1 MASFTPCCKKPPP
14 ELERV
19 LLWRWAVGLLL
30 WCWLCCAA
38 LWPAP
43 LRAEPAPEALELRLQ
58 SSADGLHLSTLL
70 PLELPVAVE
79 DALSQGIPLF
89 FLAEAQVLRERWYWS
104 AQKLAQTTRYMRLS
118 YQPLTR
124 RWRLAVS
131 PSPIDRS
138 GLGVVPGH
146 NYDSLEDVLAV
157 MKRIAHWKIAD
168 TPALISGEQYNV
180 QLLFRLDTA
189 QLPRALQVGTLGRP
203 NWSLAWQGSQRVI
216 WEPAP

>member
-1 MASFTPCCKKPPP
+1 MMDSFTPCCKKHPP
-14 ELERV
+14 EHALIS
-19 LLWRWAVGLLL
+19 RWAVGWL
-30 WCWLCCAA
+30 WCWLCCAV
-38 LWPAP
+38 LWPLP
-43 LRAEPAPEALELRLQ
+43 LRAEPVTEALELRLQ
-58 SSADGLHLSTLL
+58 SSVDGLHLSTVL

-79 DALSQGIPLF
+79 DALRQGIPLF

-104 AQKLAQTTRYMRLS
+104 AQTLAQTTRYMRLS

-146 NYDSLEDVLAV
+146 NYDSVEDALAV
-157 MKRIAHWKIAD
+157 MTRIAHWKIAD
-168 TPALISGEQYNV
+168 TPALIPGEPYNV
-180 QLLFRLDTA
+180 QLRFRLDTT

-203 NWSLAWQGSQRVI
+203 NWSLSWQGSQRVL
-216 WEPAP
+216 WEPSP